1 MQYEKGPAL
10 SVLEEYIRHPENKST
25 ADGSFLRISN
35 ITTCER
41 KQVFD
46 GMGVPRIDAGPNAV
60 NGFVARE
67 IGNTMHEH
75 IQVAFKERVPNFE
88 CEVEVS
94 IPDCL
99 TSGHADGVYYAS
111 HSNPSRREG
120 TVLEIKTMRNY
131 GFRKARNEG
140 PKEEHL
146 FQACAYA
153 LALGVTKIHLV
164 YMCSDATR
172 GRWKDSARAG
182 DMVEWLYDIHDSF
195 DESGTSILVATTYF
209 LEQHAR
215 MATNYLTTGVI
226 PEGLKSSW
234 GEDVPW
240 ECDYCPHYDICEQ
253 HGDVNILDII
263 DLVIK
268 ETDESVK

>member
-75 IQVAFKERVPNFE
+75 LQSAFKEMVPDFE
-88 CEVEVS
+88 CEVPVS
-94 IPDCL
+94 ISECM
-99 TSGHADGVYYAS
+99 TSGHADGVYS
-111 HSNPSRREG
+111 H

-153 LALGVTKIHLV
+153 LALGATKIHLV
-164 YMCSDATR
+164 YMCSDATP

-240 ECDYCPHYDICEQ
+240 ECNYCSHYDICEQ